1 MKALKRAR
9 ADLKK
14 AIAKR
19 DKTKEQLQQDEL
31 TVKECQAAVYEAEN
45 NEYIGMI
52 RELSVSVEEFGQ
64 IKEQLKKG
72 SLASVIAAREENTED
87 DEHVEWEA

>member
-9 ADLKK
+9 ADLEK
-14 AIAKR
+14 AIARR
-19 DKTKEQLQQDEL
+19 DKTKEQLNQDEL

-52 RELSVSVEEFGQ
+52 RELSVSVEEFEQ

-72 SLASVIAAREENTED
+72 SLASTIFTREENKEH
-87 DEHVEWEA
+87 DEYVEREW